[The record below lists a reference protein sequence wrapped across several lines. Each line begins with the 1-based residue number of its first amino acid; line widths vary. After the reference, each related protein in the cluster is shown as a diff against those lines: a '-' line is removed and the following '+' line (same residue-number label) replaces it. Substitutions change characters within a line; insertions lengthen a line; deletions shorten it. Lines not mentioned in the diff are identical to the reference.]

1 MMTLTTGLALFFTSV
16 YGVAT
21 LTPADVSIEA
31 TDTKIETIEESTSA
45 IDVPLTLEQYL
56 SEYYKDEPLLVEIAK
71 CESTLRHYDSK
82 GRVLRGNVDSND
94 VGVMQINER
103 YHLEKS
109 AELGFDIHTV
119 EGNLAY
125 AKWLF
130 QKYNH
135 QPWSASKPCWGKSQA
150 FQNYIETQAQLALNR

>member
-1 MMTLTTGLALFFTSV
+1 M
-16 YGVAT
+16 
-21 LTPADVSIEA
+21 TPADIEA
-31 TDTKIETIEESTSA
+31 NALKVTAAPVVEEVTE
-45 IDVPLTLEQYL
+45 VPLTLEQYL

-71 CESTLRHYDSK
+71 CESTLRHFDSK

-130 QKYNH
+130 GKYSH
-135 QPWSASKPCWGKSQA
+135 QPWSASKPCWGKTQA
-150 FQNYIETQAQLALNR
+150 FTDFVENQARLAMNR

>member
-1 MMTLTTGLALFFTSV
+1 MTSLTTGIALFFTLV
-16 YGVAT
+16 YGVST
-21 LTPADVSIEA
+21 LAPAD
-31 TDTKIETIEESTSA
+31 IETTILEASTVPIVEEVTE
-45 IDVPLTLEQYL
+45 VPLTLEQYL

-82 GRVLRGNVDSND
+82 GRVLRGYVDSND

-103 YHLEKS
+103 YHLENASK
-109 AELGFDIHTV
+109 LGFDIHTV

-130 QKYNH
+130 GKYRH
-135 QPWSASKPCWGKSQA
+135 QPWSASKPCWSKTQA
-150 FQNYIETQAQLALNR
+150 FTDYVQNQVKLAVNR